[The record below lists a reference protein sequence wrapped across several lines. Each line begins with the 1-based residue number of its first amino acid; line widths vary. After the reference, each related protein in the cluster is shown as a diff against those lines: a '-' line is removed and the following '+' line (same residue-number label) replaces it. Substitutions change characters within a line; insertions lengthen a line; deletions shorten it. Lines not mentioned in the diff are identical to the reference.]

1 MKTNEDSVMPQYVLN
16 TLLQVLQSNMIHTI
30 DYSPCLFSKYIV
42 INVKKCTLLRDCKH
56 TLKTDMEE
64 KKLWNEVVIL
74 VFLAL
79 FLFS

>member
-16 TLLQVLQSNMIHTI
+16 TLLQVLQSNMINTI
-30 DYSPCLFSKYIV
+30 DYSPSLFSKYIV

-64 KKLWNEVVIL
+64 KKFVIL